1 MNITNF
7 TKKELAAYEEYK
19 AFRSGRWSVKRTL
32 EETLGAALLVAA
44 FIVCMWL

>member
-19 AFRSGRWSVKRTL
+19 NFRDGRWSVKRTL
-32 EETLGAALLVAA
+32 EEVLGAVALTAFVAVLV
-44 FIVCMWL
+44 IV